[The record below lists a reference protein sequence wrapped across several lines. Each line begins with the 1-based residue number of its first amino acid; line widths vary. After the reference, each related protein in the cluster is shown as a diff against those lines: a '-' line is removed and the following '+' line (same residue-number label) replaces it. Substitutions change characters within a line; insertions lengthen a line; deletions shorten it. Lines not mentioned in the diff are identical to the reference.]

1 MREGGCVTGM
11 NMETEARVAVL
22 AQRLLDKVEQA
33 IGELDL
39 QVTTHRVKTKKDSG
53 EETTEFY
60 ETRETGLVDRA
71 GLKQLTAVLKELQTI
86 TGAGVQDA
94 AEEETGVIV
103 IPCRKEAEGNR

>member
-22 AQRLLDKVEQA
+22 AERLLDKVEQA

-60 ETRETGLVDRA
+60 ETREAGLV
-71 GLKQLTAVLKELQTI
+71 LTAVLKELQTI

-103 IPCRKEAEGNR
+103 IPCRKEAEGGS